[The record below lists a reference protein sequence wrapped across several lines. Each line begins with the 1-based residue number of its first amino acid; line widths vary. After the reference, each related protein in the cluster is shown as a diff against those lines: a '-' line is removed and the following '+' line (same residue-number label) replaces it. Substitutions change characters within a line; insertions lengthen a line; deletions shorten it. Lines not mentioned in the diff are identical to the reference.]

1 MMTQLYVGNLSEDG
15 DEKNIRTLFGKYGVV
30 REVLVKNGYAFV
42 EMDSPLQAD
51 HAIRELNGERSVD
64 FLGANSDNVKMQRR
78 G

>member
-51 HAIRELNGERSVD
+51 LAIRELNGELTCACKGNDSIC
-64 FLGANSDNVKMQRR
+64 
-78 G
+78 